1 MPDDRTAE
9 RPSKRSRYFYG
20 WNIVGASF
28 LAHLAYAEQ
37 FSSTLGLFFRPLN
50 AEFGWS
56 RFQIA
61 AVQTIARFVEAASA
75 PLVGPLIDRYGAR
88 TLMPIGA
95 VITAVALLAVTQVD
109 SLWQFYFVRGFVAA
123 VGFMLMGFLVTGVA
137 INNWFVRMRGRAL
150 AISNVGSSISNVIL
164 MPTAVFVIAAFG
176 WRSMFGMFAI
186 ITILVVLIPSA
197 ILMRRRPEDMGL
209 LPDGDDRPARAA
221 AGGPDRDGAAEDAEV
236 FAEVTWTRRQ
246 ALHEPTFWF
255 LALSFAVASLA
266 FQGINISLAPYAQDL
281 GYSDA
286 IVAAMLTTR
295 ALVMAVTLPFIGLL
309 AEHAQRVPVRI
320 FPFIC
325 QGLGAVLFLLGEQPA
340 FLWAAVVIYGVGI
353 TSLGVTQEVLW
364 ANAFGRLS
372 LGAVRS
378 TGFVITFGF
387 GAAGPLLMNAIFD
400 LRGSYQPAF
409 ALFIVLFAIAA
420 FMAVFIRTPLRSGA
434 AGERAPLRP

>member
-1 MPDDRTAE
+1 MTENQPA
-9 RPSKRSRYFYG
+9 RPKRPRYFYG

-56 RFQIA
+56 RFQIS

-88 TLMPIGA
+88 RLMPVGA

-109 SLWQFYFVRGFVAA
+109 SLWQFYLVRGIVAA

-137 INNWFVRMRGRAL
+137 INNWFIRMRGRAL
-150 AISNVGSSISNVIL
+150 AISNIGSSISNVIL
-164 MPTAVFVIAAFG
+164 MPAAVFVIAAFG
-176 WRSMFGMFAI
+176 WRSMFGIFAI
-186 ITILVVLIPSA
+186 VTMVVVLLPSA

-209 LPDGDDRPARAA
+209 LPDGAEPTTTDSNADA
-221 AGGPDRDGAAEDAEV
+221 AGEPQDGGPSDPIP
-236 FAEVTWTRRQ
+236 EVTWTRRQ
-246 ALHEPTFWF
+246 AIREPTFWF

-281 GYSDA
+281 GYSDT
-286 IVAAMLTTR
+286 IVAATLTTR
-295 ALVMAVTLPFIGLL
+295 AVVMAATLPLVGLL
-309 AEHAQRVPVRI
+309 AEHARVLSVRI
-320 FPFIC
+320 FPFVC
-325 QGLGAVLFLLGEQPA
+325 QGVGSLLFLLAEEPA
-340 FLWAAVVIYGVGI
+340 FLWAAVVVYGIGI

-364 ANAFGRLS
+364 ANSFGRLS
-372 LGAVRS
+372 LGTVRS

-387 GAAGPLLMNAIFD
+387 GAAGPMLMNAIFD
-400 LRGSYQPAF
+400 ILGSYKPAF
-409 ALFIVLFAIAA
+409 VLFIALFAIAA
-420 FMAVFIRTPLRSGA
+420 AMAIFIRTPRRTA
-434 AGERAPLRP
+434 AAEQARPHM